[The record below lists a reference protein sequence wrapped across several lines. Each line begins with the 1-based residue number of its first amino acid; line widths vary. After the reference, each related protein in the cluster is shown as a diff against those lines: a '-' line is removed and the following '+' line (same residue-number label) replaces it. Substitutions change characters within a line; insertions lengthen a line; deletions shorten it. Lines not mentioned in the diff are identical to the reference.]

1 MLSSQSLSISSRQ
14 SRDED
19 DSLSSSPSSSPVTT
33 PEPASPALRSQKEA
47 DLEPVD
53 LFAPQSVYDESRLPK
68 IPHAEAVRPL
78 AIDAQTPDSWIARD
92 ERMIRL
98 TGKHPC
104 NVEAPLA
111 ALFNKGFLTPQNL
124 FYVRSHGDT
133 PRVSPQQASE
143 WKLRIHGLVDC
154 EVELSIDD
162 LKQKFPTVTLPI
174 TLVCAG
180 NRRKEQNMVAK
191 GLGFNWGAAG
201 VSTGL
206 FTGVYLAD
214 ILEYCRPKRPLY
226 SSYPSYDTP
235 VPGRARHVIF
245 EGADQLPKG
254 KYGTSQR
261 LNWAMDRS
269 KGMLIAWGLNGED
282 LSPDH
287 GYPLRLVVPGQIGGR
302 MVKWLN
308 RIEVSDRESQH
319 YLHFFDNKLL
329 PTEVSADQARNEDK
343 WWYDPKYIINEL
355 NVNAAICSPDHND
368 VVRLDPAATES
379 QPQRLPIQGYAYT
392 GGGRRITR
400 VEVSLDDGKSWK
412 LAEIDY
418 PEDLYRLFPI
428 QGHPYFGTLDLSMTE
443 MSFSWCFWR
452 LDVDLQ
458 RQIIEDDVR
467 VISVRAM
474 DESLQTMPR
483 DMYWNATS
491 MMNSWWFR
499 VAVHREDDGKA
510 VRFEHPTLAGNA
522 AGGWMQ
528 RLNEAGASSRYPV
541 FGEAKDSGSGP
552 TDAGP
557 GSSAAATAA
566 MAGASSSTQAVD
578 VNALMRDAAK
588 VDTVVSAAE
597 FAKHADPEG
606 PEPWFVVNGHIYDGT
621 GFLRDHPGGDQS
633 IRLVAGDDATED
645 FMAIH
650 SIDAKKMMRDFHV
663 GRLEA
668 LEGGSSPSLSKAGA
682 DGFEAEAAP
691 EDPSKPFLEPK
702 RWKQTRLVSK
712 TVVSPD
718 SRIFRFAL
726 GHETQACGLPVG
738 QHVFLRV
745 KKRNPKTG
753 EIETVQ
759 RAYTPYSGN
768 SQLGYLDILIKVYFP
783 LPGVNGGPAFEGGK
797 MTMALETIPL
807 DASAVESGDV
817 EIELKGPLGSFTYL
831 GANQIRWKPTDRIRT
846 VRRLAM
852 IAGGSG
858 ITPIWSTLKAIADEY
873 LQAKTSGAERR
884 PIDISLVYGNRTE
897 VDILARAELQHLV
910 AIMDGHLRISHFL
923 SAPEGLGKW
932 TGERGRVDLAAL
944 RKHLP
949 HPPPKASLEPDAVL
963 EDTLAL
969 VCGPP
974 PMEKSVR
981 ESLATLGWDID
992 RTVVFF

>member
-1 MLSSQSLSISSRQ
+1 MQSST
-14 SRDED
+14 
-19 DSLSSSPSSSPVTT
+19 PSSSASSIRGREFDASSSSSSSSTSHLTT
-33 PEPASPALRSQKEA
+33 PEPSSPI
-47 DLEPVD
+47 LEPKDHAELVTVD
-53 LFAPQSVYDESRLPK
+53 PFAPRPVYDETVLPK
-68 IPHAEAVRPL
+68 IPQTEAVQPL
-78 AIDAQTPDSWIARD
+78 AADANTPDGWIPRD
-92 ERMIRL
+92 ERLIRL
-98 TGKHPC
+98 TGKHPF
-104 NVEAPLA
+104 NTEPPLA
-111 ALFNKGFLTPQNL
+111 TLFNKGFLTPQNL

-133 PRVSPQQASE
+133 PRVTAHQAAE
-143 WKLRIHGLVDC
+143 WKLRVHGLV
-154 EVELSIDD
+154 ENEFTFSIQD
-162 LKQKFPTVTLPI
+162 LKDKFATVTLPI

-214 ILEYCRPKRPLY
+214 VLEYCRPKNPLY
-226 SSYPSYDTP
+226 SSFPSYDTP
-235 VPGRARHVIF
+235 VPGRARHVVF

-254 KYGTSQR
+254 NYGTSQR
-261 LNWAMDRS
+261 LHWCTDRS
-269 KGMLIAWGLNGED
+269 KGMLLAWGMNGED

-319 YLHFFDNKLL
+319 HLHFFDNKLL

-355 NVNAAICSPDHND
+355 NVNAAVCSPDHEE
-368 VVRLDPAATES
+368 VVHLRES
-379 QPQRLPIQGYAYT
+379 DDDAEQQASPPPPPQMLPIQGYAYT

-412 LAEIDY
+412 LAEVDY
-418 PEDLYRLFPI
+418 PEDLYRMFPV
-428 QGHPYFGTLDLSMTE
+428 QGHPYFGTLDLSQTE

-452 LDVDLQ
+452 LDVELR
-458 RQIIEDDVR
+458 RQIIDDDVR

-499 VAVHREDDGKA
+499 VAVHRSEDGKS

-522 AGGWMQ
+522 PGGWMQ

-541 FGEAKDSGSGP
+541 FGDASTSAEAAGSV
-552 TDAGP
+552 AGAKE
-557 GSSAAATAA
+557 STAA
-566 MAGASSSTQAVD
+566 VAADGKAAKPALD
-578 VNALMRDAAK
+578 IAALMTDPAK
-588 VDTVVSAAE
+588 ASRTVSAAE
-597 FAKHADPEG
+597 FAQHSDPEG
-606 PEPWFVVNGHIYDGT
+606 AEPWFVVNGEVYEGT
-621 GFLRDHPGGDQS
+621 GFLKDHPGGDQS

-650 SIDAKKMMRDFHV
+650 SIDAKKMMRDFHL

-668 LEGGSSPSLSKAGA
+668 LTA
-682 DGFEAEAAP
+682 DERTVDGLAKEEEAE
-691 EDPSKPFLEPK
+691 EESSRPFLEPK
-702 RWKQTRLVSK
+702 RWKKTRLVSK
-712 TVVSPD
+712 TIVSPD

-726 GHETQACGLPVG
+726 GHEAQRCGLPVG

-745 KKRNPKTG
+745 KRRNPATG
-753 EIETVQ
+753 EIETIQ
-759 RAYTPYSGN
+759 RAYTPYSGDE
-768 SQLGYLDILIKVYFP
+768 QLGFLDILI
-783 LPGVNGGPAFEGGK
+783 K

-807 DASAVESGDV
+807 DGGAGDGEGDGEDPV
-817 EIELKGPLGSFTYL
+817 TIELKGPLGSFTYL
-831 GANQIRWKPTDRIRT
+831 GDARIRWKPSDRVRT

-873 LQAKTSGAERR
+873 LLAKTAGSAAALR
-884 PIDISLVYGNRTE
+884 PLDISLVYGNRTE
-897 VDILARAELQHLV
+897 VDILARTELQKLV
-910 AIMDGHLRISHFL
+910 DILDGRLTISHYL
-923 SAPEGLGKW
+923 SNATDQW
-932 TGERGRVDLAAL
+932 TGPRGRVDLAAL
-944 RKHLP
+944 EAHLP
-949 HPPPKASLEPDAVL
+949 PAPRRTGEGEGEGEGEGDEL

-974 PMEKSVR
+974 PMEKAVR
-981 ESLATLGWDID
+981 QSLAALGWDVE